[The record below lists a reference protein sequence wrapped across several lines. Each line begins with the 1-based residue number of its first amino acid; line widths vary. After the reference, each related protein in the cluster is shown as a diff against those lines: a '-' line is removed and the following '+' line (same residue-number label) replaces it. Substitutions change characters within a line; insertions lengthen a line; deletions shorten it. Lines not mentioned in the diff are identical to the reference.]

1 MISNRKNRLALPRRK
16 TKIDKKQ
23 ETEFH
28 ENKDGTVIFMDVTRY
43 LQQSKLKKHVFYT
56 YTYIYFFFPKEN
68 STIKTAQYTF
78 RIKIYHEMFVTS
90 MHAYMKGKEMWG
102 KKGKAFDLLL
112 IIVITVIKK
121 ILCNNKEIIIMFT
134 APCYM

>member
-1 MISNRKNRLALPRRK
+1 
-16 TKIDKKQ
+16 
-23 ETEFH
+23 
-28 ENKDGTVIFMDVTRY
+28 
-43 LQQSKLKKHVFYT
+43 
-56 YTYIYFFFPKEN
+56 
-68 STIKTAQYTF
+68 
-78 RIKIYHEMFVTS
+78 MFITS
-90 MHAYMKGKEMWG
+90 MHAYMKGKEMWE